1 MLFKLGILSLAVPAL
16 MVAGYFLKYSF
27 KKAGAWLQ
35 RSEQPKER
43 AVIISIMLAIFGF
56 VLGSVMQAQW
66 EELESCH
73 QNGTKYAVCLF
84 GIK

>member
-1 MLFKLGILSLAVPAL
+1 
-16 MVAGYFLKYSF
+16 LKYSF

-56 VLGSVMQAQW
+56 A
-66 EELESCH
+66 E
-73 QNGTKYAVCLF
+73 CLF
-84 GIK
+84 WLFFASFLHFQAR